1 MNTSLKMIKK
11 EVKLKQGVQVVY
23 LYNIHFGSINID
35 VIAKLSECT
44 PEIINIY
51 MLSSFNQWWKKINF
65 VVLSILKWKHVFN
78 WCSLKI
84 TRDSLIVYTCI
95 NAFFQTWFK
104 TKVLFFSIGIFL
116 ISKPPATISVYKNR
130 KCLTNGTLSLVSRG

>member
-51 MLSSFNQWWKKINF
+51 MLSSFNQ
-65 VVLSILKWKHVFN
+65 
-78 WCSLKI
+78 
-84 TRDSLIVYTCI
+84 
-95 NAFFQTWFK
+95 
-104 TKVLFFSIGIFL
+104 
-116 ISKPPATISVYKNR
+116 
-130 KCLTNGTLSLVSRG
+130 